1 MPLHDLSYRR
11 HEGPRTSPLAKS
23 WAIARTQ
30 FAQLLK
36 RRAFLLLLAAS
47 WIPVVARAIQ
57 IYGTLQFPQ
66 ASDFFGVT
74 ALTWFQFL
82 TQQIYLLPVIL
93 VSLYAGAPA
102 IASDVSSGA
111 LLLYLS
117 KPISVRDYVLG
128 KALPILCSIGFV
140 TLLPALFLLGL
151 HLALSG
157 DLQLLRGTPWL
168 PVSILAY
175 SLWLTLYFGLAVLAV
190 SSLSRSGRVAGA
202 GFVAL
207 ALGSEVVVRGA
218 LARLQVGFR
227 THLPQRHRGG
237 RRFGTPVLRNGRVGQ
252 HSPGIRYRHGGG
264 DSRISAGARSAL
276 ELSRGRILNGIELAD
291 VSRWYGSVLGLSR
304 VSLAFS
310 PGVTALLGPNGAGK
324 STLLKLVT
332 GVLRPSSGAVT
343 VLGESPFANP
353 RTYERLGVV
362 PEEEELQAKASASDW
377 LTYLLRLRGLGP
389 SAAREQAEASLEDV
403 GLGTTGNARVS
414 AFSRGMKQRLRI
426 AQAVAHQP
434 DILVLDEP
442 LTGLDPVGRR
452 EVIDLDSALGL

>member
-157 DLQLLRGTPWL
+157 DLQLLRGSPWL

-218 LARLQVGFR
+218 LARLQVGFAP
-227 THLPQRHRGG
+227 TFLSVTGAAVDSGHLF
-237 RRFGTPVLRNGRVGQ
+237 FGTVESGSTPLVSV
-252 HSPGIRYRHGGG
+252 IVM
-264 DSRISAGARSAL
+264 AAV
-276 ELSRGRILNGIELAD
+276 ILASLL
-291 VSRWYGSVLGLSR
+291 VLG
-304 VSLAFS
+304 
-310 PGVTALLGPNGAGK
+310 
-324 STLLKLVT
+324 
-332 GVLRPSSGAVT
+332 
-343 VLGESPFANP
+343 
-353 RTYERLGVV
+353 
-362 PEEEELQAKASASDW
+362 
-377 LTYLLRLRGLGP
+377 
-389 SAAREQAEASLEDV
+389 
-403 GLGTTGNARVS
+403 
-414 AFSRGMKQRLRI
+414 QRLSS
-426 AQAVAHQP
+426 P
-434 DILVLDEP
+434 
-442 LTGLDPVGRR
+442 
-452 EVIDLDSALGL
+452 EVVS

>member
-218 LARLQVGFR
+218 LARLQVGFAP
-227 THLPQRHRGG
+227 TFLSVTGAAVDSGHLF
-237 RRFGTPVLRNGRVGQ
+237 FGTVESGSTPLVSV
-252 HSPGIRYRHGGG
+252 IVM
-264 DSRISAGARSAL
+264 AAV
-276 ELSRGRILNGIELAD
+276 ILASLL
-291 VSRWYGSVLGLSR
+291 VLG
-304 VSLAFS
+304 
-310 PGVTALLGPNGAGK
+310 
-324 STLLKLVT
+324 
-332 GVLRPSSGAVT
+332 
-343 VLGESPFANP
+343 
-353 RTYERLGVV
+353 
-362 PEEEELQAKASASDW
+362 
-377 LTYLLRLRGLGP
+377 
-389 SAAREQAEASLEDV
+389 
-403 GLGTTGNARVS
+403 
-414 AFSRGMKQRLRI
+414 QRLSS
-426 AQAVAHQP
+426 P
-434 DILVLDEP
+434 
-442 LTGLDPVGRR
+442 
-452 EVIDLDSALGL
+452 EVVS